1 MRALVISA
9 LCVGVACAA
18 PKPPPPPPAPPVHE
32 GAATPPAPSPRPTPS
47 ARRLPSWIGARFDAK
62 STRVLLVIP
71 GAPAERGG
79 LRPDDEV
86 VTVDGQPMTR
96 ASEIVER
103 IQAVEP
109 GMTVTVVVQRQGAT
123 RTLVLAPE
131 PRPEMMDVVRQAL
144 IGKPAP
150 DATAERISGT
160 YPATLTELRG
170 HVVVLDFWATWC
182 GPCAMTLPRLGAWQA
197 AYAAK
202 GLRIVGLSSEDTA
215 EISAFLVDHELG
227 YTIARDPDAKAAQ
240 AYLLQ
245 GVPMLVIID
254 KAGIVRNVFLGAGN
268 FDAIEAAIVQLL

>member
-18 PKPPPPPPAPPVHE
+18 PKPPPAPPTHE
-32 GAATPPAPSPRPTPS
+32 VAAPPPAPSPRPTPP
-47 ARRLPSWIGARFDAK
+47 AQRLPSWIGARFDAK
-62 STRVLLVIP
+62 STKVLLVIP
-71 GAPAERGG
+71 GAPADRGG
-79 LRPDDEV
+79 LRPGDEV
-86 VTVDGQPMTR
+86 RSVDGQPMTR
-96 ASEIVER
+96 AAEIVER
-103 IQAVEP
+103 IRAVEP
-109 GMTVTVVVQRQGAT
+109 GMTVKLVVQRQGSP
-123 RTLVLAPE
+123 RTLVLSPE

-150 DATAERISGT
+150 EVTGELISGT
-160 YPATLTELRG
+160 YPATLADLRG

-182 GPCAMTLPRLGAWQA
+182 GPCAMTLPRLDAWQA

-202 GLRIVGLSSEDTA
+202 GLRIVGLSSEDATD
-215 EISAFLVDHELG
+215 ISAFLLDHKLG

-240 AYLLQ
+240 DYLLQ

-268 FDAIEAAIVQLL
+268 FDAIEAALVQLL